1 MKNNQS
7 TYGSQEDIDLVK
19 VLAILLQAKK
29 VIASITIVA
38 AGLAVVLSL
47 LLPNV
52 YKSEALLAPVSD
64 ASSLNMSSQLSGLAS
79 LAGVNLGGK
88 GQENSSLALEI
99 VKSREF
105 FCNFIEKHDLFVEIM
120 ATKGWNQDTNQ
131 LLIDDSAY
139 NEQTKEW
146 TREVNPPFKPK
157 PSILETYEGLSELIS
172 VDEDKLTGMVKISVQ
187 HFSPFIAKQI
197 VDELVKDLN
206 EDMRQRDLVQAQRSI
221 DYLSGKVS
229 ETNVGELKTLLYSL
243 IEEQTKTLMLAHVRD
258 EYVFKTVDPA
268 VVAER
273 KTKPKRALIVIGVTM
288 LSFFMSCFLVLVR
301 RSIKVS

>member
-105 FCNFIEKHDLFVEIM
+105 LGKFIEKHDLFVEIM

-258 EYVFKTVDPA
+258 EYVFKTQPNA
-268 VVAER
+268 
-273 KTKPKRALIVIGVTM
+273 I
-288 LSFFMSCFLVLVR
+288 
-301 RSIKVS
+301 